1 MSSTLT
7 AIARTISDELER
19 AVAAAEDAQNT
30 GLDIVSAALKTSVAR
45 FSETVD
51 AASELEREAA
61 QLVAKAI
68 KLRESAQKELLSD
81 FSDASE
87 KIKALRADSPR
98 RINGKKSKAPATIE
112 APAND

>member
-7 AIARTISDELER
+7 TIARTISEELER

-30 GLDIVSAALKTSVAR
+30 GLDIVSASIGASVGR
-45 FSETVD
+45 FVEATD
-51 AASELEREAA
+51 AAAELEREAA

-68 KLRESAQKELLSD
+68 KLRENARKELVDD

-87 KIKALRADSPR
+87 KIKALKSVQSR
-98 RINGKKSKAPATIE
+98 RINGKKPKANASIE